1 MEKSLGHWKAEHPL
15 LFIAI
20 SISTGYF
27 IANYLGY
34 NNIHLNTP
42 IAFFILGISMGVLC
56 CLPLLPLNKWQEGVI
71 ILFILVSWGSVIY
84 ITTHTQNLLWLPY
97 PNGIISDTRLWMIQ
111 KIDTQIVVKE
121 ASGFAKALLIGVK
134 SDIDKN
140 IIKAYTQLGIIHIIA
155 ISGMHLDI
163 IFKNLVYVTGH
174 LPRKMFWRVLELVIV
189 LITVWIY
196 TFIAFASPSVVRAS
210 IFFSLFF
217 IGTFF
222 NQPKYT
228 LNCIAGGILVIL
240 FFDLHAIY
248 HIGLQLSY
256 AAVIGIHLF
265 YPVFYK
271 MLPMDNTI
279 LNWMWSNLCI
289 TLSAQLTTLPILL
302 FHFHQTSTL
311 VIISNF
317 IMVPLTTILLYA
329 LIVLVMIPNQVG
341 FSMHLGSLIQ
351 SYINLLNRMVVY
363 FHQKPIGTPMLIQ
376 MSGQML
382 VGYYFWLLFVYI
394 WLYKRKAKYLFYSL
408 VIFTLISLIKLFP

>member
-20 SISTGYF
+20 SISTGYL

-34 NNIHLNTP
+34 NNTHLNAP

-71 ILFILVSWGSVIY
+71 ILIILVSWGSVIY
-84 ITTHTQNLLWLPY
+84 ITTHKQNLLWLPY
-97 PNGIISDTRLWMIQ
+97 PNEIINHARTWMIQ
-111 KIDTQIVVKE
+111 KIDMQIVDKE

-174 LPRKMFWRVLELVIV
+174 LPRKMFWRLLELVIV

-271 MLPMDNTI
+271 MLPMDNPI

-329 LIVLVMIPNQVG
+329 LIVLVMIPNQIG

-351 SYINLLNRMVVY
+351 AYINILNRMVVY
-363 FHQKPIGTPMLIQ
+363 FHQKPIGTPLLVQ
-376 MSGQML
+376 MSGKMV
-382 VGYYFWLLFVYI
+382 VGYYLWLLFVYL

>member
-20 SISTGYF
+20 SISTGYL

-34 NNIHLNTP
+34 NNTHLNAP

-71 ILFILVSWGSVIY
+71 ILIILVSWGSVIY
-84 ITTHTQNLLWLPY
+84 ITTHKQNLLWLPY
-97 PNGIISDTRLWMIQ
+97 PNEIINHARTWMIQ
-111 KIDTQIVVKE
+111 KIDMQIVDKE

-174 LPRKMFWRVLELVIV
+174 LPRKMFWRLLELVIV

-271 MLPMDNTI
+271 MLPMDNPI

-289 TLSAQLTTLPILL
+289 TLSAQITTLPILL

-329 LIVLVMIPNQVG
+329 LIVLVIIPNQVG

-351 SYINLLNRMVVY
+351 TYINILNRMVLY
-363 FHQKPIGTPMLIQ
+363 FHQKPIGTPLLVQ
-376 MSGQML
+376 MSGKMV

>member
-20 SISTGYF
+20 SISTGYL

-34 NNIHLNTP
+34 NKTHLNAP

-71 ILFILVSWGSVIY
+71 ILIILVSWGSVIY
-84 ITTHTQNLLWLPY
+84 ITTHKQNLLWLPY
-97 PNGIISDTRLWMIQ
+97 PNGIINHARTWMIQ
-111 KIDTQIVVKE
+111 KIDMQIVDKE

-174 LPRKMFWRVLELVIV
+174 LPRKMFWRLLELVIV

-271 MLPMDNTI
+271 LLPMDNPI
-279 LNWMWSNLCI
+279 LNWMWSNLCM

-341 FSMHLGSLIQ
+341 FSMHLGSLILT
-351 SYINLLNRMVVY
+351 YINILNRMVLY
-363 FHQKPIGTPMLIQ
+363 FHQKPIGTPLLVQ
-376 MSGQML
+376 MSGKMV

>member
-20 SISTGYF
+20 SISTGYL

-34 NNIHLNTP
+34 NNTHLNAP

-71 ILFILVSWGSVIY
+71 ILIILVSWGSVIY
-84 ITTHTQNLLWLPY
+84 ITTHKQNLLWLPY
-97 PNGIISDTRLWMIQ
+97 PNEIINHARTWMIQ
-111 KIDTQIVVKE
+111 KIDMQIVDKE

-174 LPRKMFWRVLELVIV
+174 LPRKMFWRLLELVIV
-189 LITVWIY
+189 LISVWIY

-271 MLPMDNTI
+271 MLPMDNPI

-329 LIVLVMIPNQVG
+329 LIVLVMIPNQIG

-351 SYINLLNRMVVY
+351 AYINILNRMVVY
-363 FHQKPIGTPMLIQ
+363 FHQKPIGTPLLVQ
-376 MSGQML
+376 MSGKMV

>member
-20 SISTGYF
+20 SISTGYL

-34 NNIHLNTP
+34 NKTHLNAP

-71 ILFILVSWGSVIY
+71 ILIILVSWGSVIY
-84 ITTHTQNLLWLPY
+84 ITTHKQNLLWLPY
-97 PNGIISDTRLWMIQ
+97 PNGIINHARTWMIQ
-111 KIDTQIVVKE
+111 KIDMQIVDKE

-174 LPRKMFWRVLELVIV
+174 LPRKMFWRLLELVIV

-271 MLPMDNTI
+271 MLPMDNPI
-279 LNWMWSNLCI
+279 LNWMWSNLCM

-341 FSMHLGSLIQ
+341 FSMHLGSLILT
-351 SYINLLNRMVVY
+351 YINILNRMVLY
-363 FHQKPIGTPMLIQ
+363 FHQKPIGTPLLVQ
-376 MSGQML
+376 MSGKMV

-394 WLYKRKAKYLFYSL
+394 WLYKRKAKYLFIAWSFL
-408 VIFTLISLIKLFP
+408 HSFRL

>member
-1 MEKSLGHWKAEHPL
+1 MEKSLGHWKTEHPL

-20 SISTGYF
+20 SISTGYL

-34 NNIHLNTP
+34 NKTHLNAP

-71 ILFILVSWGSVIY
+71 ILIILVSWGSVIY
-84 ITTHTQNLLWLPY
+84 ITTHKQNLLWLPY
-97 PNGIISDTRLWMIQ
+97 PNGIINHARTWMIQ
-111 KIDTQIVVKE
+111 KIDMQIVDKE

-174 LPRKMFWRVLELVIV
+174 LPRKMFWRLLELVIV

-271 MLPMDNTI
+271 MLPMDNPI
-279 LNWMWSNLCI
+279 LNWMWSNLCM

-341 FSMHLGSLIQ
+341 FSMHLGSLILT
-351 SYINLLNRMVVY
+351 YINILNRMVLY
-363 FHQKPIGTPMLIQ
+363 FHQKPIGTPLLVQ
-376 MSGQML
+376 MSGKMV